1 MAEELTVFF
10 DGGCPLCRRE
20 IDHYRR
26 VEQPGRIHWIDI
38 TRDLE
43 ALQAH
48 GLEPRDAMASFH
60 VRSAD
65 GRWHIGAEAFIAL
78 WHRLPRYRWLA
89 KVCEALWLRRP
100 MNWVYRRF
108 ARWRLAKR
116 CAEGAC
122 RA

>member
-1 MAEELTVFF
+1 MADDLTVFF

-26 VEQPGRIHWIDI
+26 IEEPGRIRWIDI
-38 TRDLE
+38 TRDLQT
-43 ALQAH
+43 LQDH

-60 VRSAD
+60 VRSGD

-78 WHRLPRYRWLA
+78 WRHLPGYRWLA
-89 KVCEALWLRRP
+89 RGCEALRVQRP

-108 ARWRLAKR
+108 ARRRLAKR

-122 RA
+122 GA